1 MEVQR
6 VQIEQQMA
14 RIKIET
20 QRARLKIE
28 QEMRQMEINM
38 ERAQMT
44 VNRENGSLDIDSTA
58 LRNNTARRDI
68 YTLQDHFA
76 SNATMKGRQGI
87 SEIVSKG
94 NYLAQL
100 PDNTGGRKVGQHAKQ
115 KLIES
120 VSPATY
126 GRSPLPQSGIEIT
139 GKKGEFSIDWTPY
152 KLDISWGAMQRPV
165 VTLDPKGSV
174 NVELAQRASV
184 DCTVVTMTI
193 PKEIGNLVD
202 TSA

>member
-14 RIKIET
+14 RIKVET

-38 ERAQMT
+38 ERAKMT
-44 VNRENGSLDIDSTA
+44 VNRENASLEVDSTA
-58 LRNNTARRDI
+58 LKNNTARRDI

-76 SNATMKGRQGI
+76 SNSISKGFQGI
-87 SEIVSKG
+87 SDIVAKG
-94 NYLAQL
+94 DYLAKL
-100 PDNTGGRKVGQHAKQ
+100 PDQTGGRKIGQHAKQ

-120 VSPATY
+120 VAPASY
-126 GRSPLPQSGIEIT
+126 GRSQLPQKGIEVT
-139 GKKGEFSIDWTPY
+139 GKKGDFSIDWTPY

-165 VTLDPKGSV
+165 ITLDPKGSV

-184 DCTVVTMTI
+184 ECNVVTMTI

>member
-14 RIKIET
+14 RIKVES
-20 QRARLKIE
+20 QRAHLKIE
-28 QEMRQMEINM
+28 QQMRQLEINM
-38 ERAQMT
+38 ERAKMT
-44 VNRENGSLDIDSTA
+44 VTQEHGSLDIDSTA

-68 YTLQDHFA
+68 YALQDHFA
-76 SNATMKGRQGI
+76 STSAMKGRQGI
-87 SEIVSKG
+87 SDIVAKG
-94 NYLAQL
+94 DYLAEL
-100 PDNTGGRKVGQHAKQ
+100 PDHTGGHKIGQHAKQ
-115 KLIES
+115 KLIDS
-120 VSPATY
+120 VAPASY
-126 GRSPLPQSGIEIT
+126 GRAQLPQNGIEIT

-152 KLDISWGAMQRPV
+152 KLDISWGAMQSPV
-165 VTLDPKGSV
+165 ITLDPKAQV

-193 PKEIGNLVD
+193 PKEVGNLVD